1 MIWHILKRA
10 EWEEALCQGSYAPPS
25 LQTDGFVHCST
36 AAQTIGTFER
46 FFRGQRD
53 LVLLGID
60 EYKLVPE
67 LRWETPASPTDERAQ
82 EVFPHVYGPVNLD
95 AVTEVS
101 DFNP

>member
-10 EWEEALCQGSYAPPS
+10 EWEEALRQRTYAPPS
-25 LQTDGFVHCST
+25 LQTEGFVHCST
-36 AAQTIGTFER
+36 ASQTIGTFER
-46 FFRGQRD
+46 FFRGQKD

-67 LRWETPASPTDERAQ
+67 LRWETPANPTDERAQ
-82 EVFPHVYGPVNLD
+82 EVFPHIYGPVNLD
-95 AVTEVS
+95 AVAEVS